1 MKEWEKEFFMV
12 QEQEKQ
18 GSISDDMT
26 LEEAFRQ
33 LDKVV
38 ERLESREITLE
49 ESFKGYQSGMELLKT
64 CNEKIDRVE
73 KKMLQMDEDG
83 ELSGF

>member
-1 MKEWEKEFFMV
+1 MV
-12 QEQEKQ
+12 QEPKEIKDESKEE
-18 GSISDDMT
+18 GIIEIT
-26 LEEAFRQ
+26 LEGAFRE

-49 ESFKGYQSGMELLKT
+49 ESFKVYQSGMELLRT

-83 ELSGF
+83 ELSEF

>member
-1 MKEWEKEFFMV
+1 MMQEPKESKE
-12 QEQEKQ
+12 E
-18 GSISDDMT
+18 SIAEIP
-26 LEEAFRQ
+26 LEGAFRE

-49 ESFKGYQSGMELLKT
+49 ESFKVYQSGMELLRT

>member
-1 MKEWEKEFFMV
+1 MKEREKEFFMV

-49 ESFKGYQSGMELLKT
+49 ESFKVYQSGMELLKT

>member
-1 MKEWEKEFFMV
+1 M
-12 QEQEKQ
+12 
-18 GSISDDMT
+18 
-26 LEEAFRQ
+26 
-33 LDKVV
+33 V

-49 ESFKGYQSGMELLKT
+49 ESFKVYQSGMELLRT

>member
-1 MKEWEKEFFMV
+1 MMQEPKESKE
-12 QEQEKQ
+12 E
-18 GSISDDMT
+18 SIAEIT
-26 LEEAFRQ
+26 LEGAFRE

-49 ESFKGYQSGMELLKT
+49 ESFKVYQSGMELLRT

-73 KKMLQMDEDG
+73 KKLLQMDVDG

>member
-1 MKEWEKEFFMV
+1 MMQEPKESKE
-12 QEQEKQ
+12 ERIAE
-18 GSISDDMT
+18 IT
-26 LEEAFRQ
+26 LEGAFRE

-49 ESFKGYQSGMELLKT
+49 ESFKVYQSGMELLRT